1 MRGDREMLDQAI
13 FCDKTTTSEEVPQE
27 GARWLIEESSEKD
40 PDMQDAIT
48 HDQDVWSRLE
58 KFKPEHF
65 WKDEDVPIMGV

>member
-40 PDMQDAIT
+40 PDMQD
-48 HDQDVWSRLE
+48 VSS
-58 KFKPEHF
+58 
-65 WKDEDVPIMGV
+65 